1 MKKIAI
7 VLTIGF
13 ALVPPLHTQDA
24 RQVQREACM
33 EACMLE
39 RPNADL
45 QRQEVIALEKETARA
60 IQLGDATF
68 FRRVYSDD
76 FSGVLSRGQNVDK
89 ASFIAVVQ
97 TPEIKYESFST
108 SDIKVRLYRDIA
120 VATSTWSMR
129 VVLKGQRMSSQMRVL
144 HVYIYGA
151 GGYHVVAAQTTW
163 LPPYVEQPL
172 EPSQPP
178 LGVTRGEARPRDR
191 PA

>member
-7 VLTIGF
+7 VLTIGL
-13 ALVPPLHTQDA
+13 ALVPPLHPQDE
-24 RQVQREACM
+24 RQFQREACM
-33 EACMLE
+33 DACMRE

-151 GGYHVVAAQTTW
+151 GGYHVVAAQTTL

-172 EPSQPP
+172 
-178 LGVTRGEARPRDR
+178 
-191 PA
+191 